1 MIEVVGTLNVSL
13 RSWTAYETTQIFITA
28 ILKNSSLS
36 LHTCNTEVSLDIF
49 STEFFPK
56 SVIKKAF
63 KYFFKPE
70 KLIVEGD

>member
-13 RSWTAYETTQIFITA
+13 LSWTAYETTQIFVTA

-36 LHTCNTEVSLDIF
+36 LHTYNTEASLDIF
-49 STEFFPK
+49 STKFFPK

-70 KLIVEGD
+70 KLIVDGD